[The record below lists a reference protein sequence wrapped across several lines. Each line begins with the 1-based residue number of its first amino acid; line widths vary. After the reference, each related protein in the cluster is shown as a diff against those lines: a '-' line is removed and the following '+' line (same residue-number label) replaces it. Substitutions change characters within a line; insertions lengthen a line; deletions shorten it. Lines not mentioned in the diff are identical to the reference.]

1 MQAQVATN
9 SRVTALA
16 DVLQRAFRDDPVMR
30 WILPADIDYDRAAL
44 PLFSHILSKTTDS
57 QSCFTDSEERGVSLW
72 ESPGHRLSLPSQLN
86 TFLKLAWLLKGNIS
100 RASKIQ
106 AVMENYKPR
115 RPFWHLTYL
124 ATDPDF
130 QGQGIGRRLLSPI
143 TENLPASGVD
153 KTPVYLECSNKD
165 SISFYL
171 SQGFNLI
178 EEVKIPDGPTIWPMS
193 YSYRSQNNVLK
204 Q

>member
-1 MQAQVATN
+1 
-9 SRVTALA
+9 
-16 DVLQRAFRDDPVMR
+16 
-30 WILPADIDYDRAAL
+30 
-44 PLFSHILSKTTDS
+44 
-57 QSCFTDSEERGVSLW
+57 
-72 ESPGHRLSLPSQLN
+72 
-86 TFLKLAWLLKGNIS
+86 
-100 RASKIQ
+100 
-106 AVMENYKPR
+106 MENYKPR